1 MKAKLVFI
9 LSFLVSVWAWGQE
22 SAMLPVALDSVF
34 LQTTSQV
41 NALKAANLEKLSDID
56 TTNDFNPVSLSGLL
70 QDKTNLFIREYGR
83 GMLSGISIRGTGVS
97 HTQVVWNGIPVNSV
111 LNGQTDLNTFYISD
125 FNKNIIVKKGGGSVS
140 FGSGAIGGVVLYNNP
155 IHYINTFKLDN
166 SLSLGS
172 FKTMMN
178 HTRVSV
184 ANHMFFNNLEFVSHQ
199 SDNDYPY
206 VGYAV
211 KNENAAYH
219 GTGFSWTSG
228 YKINKKHQIY
238 FKTKLNHLDR
248 EMSRT
253 LYKPDQAKLWTNNH
267 RNLLGWQ
274 YASKRFTA
282 TTDFAYL
289 YESYQYFF
297 NKNRSENT
305 RSLSN
310 VYMIKNQLSWLFSK
324 QKSLL
329 IGNNFSYEFAS
340 GEHIEHNSRKMYA
353 LYAIWTHKIK
363 DFQYFVKLRK
373 GFSNRYKIPLIGAVE
388 AVYDMPH
395 KHQIRFN
402 ASTNYRLPTFND
414 LYWNPGG
421 NSRLYPEKSYQ
432 TEFSY
437 QKRFDGQ
444 NHYLQFNITGFFIH
458 SDDLI
463 KWTPDNNQYW
473 SPKNFESVSHKGIE
487 IAFDS
492 QASLWDK
499 IQFSTLIHYTYQQ
512 VKDLKTNKLIP
523 YTPMQTGSAEIRL
536 HYKKLRLAYTNHFQ
550 GKIFTTT
557 SNTLFMKATDIH
569 NVSLQF
575 QINKHFGLEGSVQ
588 NLLNTYYES
597 FPTRPLP
604 GRNYQININ
613 YKIS

>member
-1 MKAKLVFI
+1 MKVILLFI
-9 LSFLVSVWAWGQE
+9 LLSFISLWSWGQE
-22 SAMLPVALDSVF
+22 SVMPAIALDSVF
-34 LQTTSQV
+34 LQTTSQT
-41 NALKAANLEKLSDID
+41 NALKAANLEKLSHID
-56 TTNDFNPVSLSGLL
+56 VPNDFNPVSLSSLL
-70 QDKTNLFIREYGR
+70 QAKTNLFVREYGR

-97 HTQVVWNGIPVNSV
+97 HTQVIWNGIPVNSV

-125 FNKNIIVKKGGGSVS
+125 YNKNIVVKKGGGSVS
-140 FGSGAIGGVVLYNNP
+140 FGSGAIGGVILYNNP
-155 IHYINTFKLDN
+155 IHYNNAFKLDN
-166 SLSLGS
+166 SISLGS

-178 HTRVSV
+178 HTRVAV
-184 ANHMFFNNLEFVSHQ
+184 ANRMFFNNLEFVNHQ
-199 SDNDYPY
+199 SENDYPY
-206 VGYAV
+206 VGYSV

-219 GTGFSWTSG
+219 GTDFSWTSG

-238 FKTKLNHLDR
+238 FKTKLNHLNR

-253 LYKPDQAKLWTNNH
+253 LYKPDQAKLLTNNH

-297 NKNRSENT
+297 NKNRRENSK
-305 RSLSN
+305 SLSN

-329 IGNNFSYEFAS
+329 IGNNYSYEFAS
-340 GEHIEHNSRKMYA
+340 GDNIEQNSRKMYA
-353 LYAIWTHKIK
+353 LYAIWTHKINGL
-363 DFQYFVKLRK
+363 QYFVKLRK
-373 GFSNRYKIPLIGAVE
+373 GFSNRYKIPLVGAVE
-388 AVYDMPH
+388 AVYDMAH
-395 KHQIRFN
+395 KHQIRIN
-402 ASTNYRLPTFND
+402 ASSNYRLPTFND

-421 NSRLYPEKSYQ
+421 NSNLQAEKSYQ
-432 TEFSY
+432 TELSY
-437 QKRFDGQ
+437 QKHYAWHQ
-444 NHYLQFNITGFFIH
+444 NYIQLGITGFFIH

-473 SPKNFESVSHKGIE
+473 SPKNFESVNHKGME
-487 IAFDS
+487 ITFDS
-492 QASLWDK
+492 QALLWNK
-499 IQFSTLIHYTYQQ
+499 IRFNTLINYSYQQ
-512 VKDLKTNKLIP
+512 VKDLKTNKLLP

-536 HYKKLRLAYTNHFQ
+536 QYDKFRFAYTNHFQ
-550 GKIFTTT
+550 GKIYTTT